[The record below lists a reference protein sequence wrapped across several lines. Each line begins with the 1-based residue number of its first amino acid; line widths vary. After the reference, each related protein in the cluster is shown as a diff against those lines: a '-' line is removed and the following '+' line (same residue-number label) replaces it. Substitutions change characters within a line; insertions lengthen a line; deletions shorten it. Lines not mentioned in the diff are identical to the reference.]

1 MPLQHATLPG
11 DLDHLMAD
19 DHAVVL
25 RRFQHL
31 EAGRGDRRTQT
42 DQVVFELSLH
52 ADAKERVL
60 YPAMSAADLEDAAE
74 AGRAHDLAVKHLL
87 VCLTDHQPGEH
98 LFERALTGLMSVVR
112 DRSARERNEVL
123 PTLRAALGA
132 PRMAA
137 LGEAYLA
144 AKRAAP
150 TRPHPLGASTEGAH
164 AIVDPFAKLLDKLR
178 DKASGRSKC
187 LATDASGALDPQAQR
202 LIDAFAALEP
212 QPPEILVPEQARNQP
227 TLVDAVARIL
237 NEEGRPVEPEPVG
250 GVHDVRVP
258 RPGGV
263 DELSLRIYRPAPHR
277 VADRSGPAPIIY
289 WIHGGGWVL
298 FDVDT
303 YDASCRGLANKAGA
317 IVVSPS
323 YRKAPEHVFPAAHDD
338 VLDGYR
344 WLRENA
350 ESLGGHADR
359 IAIGGESVGGGMA
372 AATCWSL
379 HRAGEPLPTS
389 QVLVYP
395 LTTMAPFGDSMSDA
409 ADARPLNRPLLS
421 WMAMHAFKGV
431 PDGAL
436 DPRVDLLSI
445 STEQLRPMPPTL
457 IITDDRDVLRDQG
470 EEFGRNLFEAGVTVA
485 VRRFEGMMHEF
496 FGASAVLD
504 AAELAQQ
511 EAAEHILTHLDR
523 VPSRA

>member
-31 EAGRGDRRTQT
+31 EAGRGDRRTQA
-42 DQVVFELSLH
+42 DQIVFELSLQT
-52 ADAKERVL
+52 DAKERVL
-60 YPAMSAADLEDAAE
+60 YPVMSAAGMAE
-74 AGRAHDLAVKHLL
+74 AADIGRTADLSIKHLL
-87 VCLTDHQPGEH
+87 IALTDHQPDAD
-98 LFERALTGLMSVVR
+98 LFERALTELISVVR
-112 DRSARERNEVL
+112 SRSTQERNDLL
-123 PTLRAALGA
+123 PKLRETVGA
-132 PRMAA
+132 PQMAE

-150 TRPHPLGASTEGAH
+150 TRPHPLGPSSESGH

-178 DKASGRSKC
+178 DKTSGRGKH
-187 LATDASGALDPQAQR
+187 LVTDASGALDPQAQR

-212 QPPEILVPEQARNQP
+212 QPPEILIPEQARSQP

-237 NEEGRPVEPEPVG
+237 SEDGRPVEPEPIG
-250 GVHDVRVP
+250 GVHDVRIPV
-258 RPGGV
+258 PGGS
-263 DELSLRIYRPAPHR
+263 DLSIRIYRPAQDR
-277 VADRSGPAPIIY
+277 LADRRGPAPIIY

-298 FDVDT
+298 HDVET

-317 IVVSPS
+317 VVVSPN
-323 YRKAPEHVFPAAHDD
+323 YRKAPEHVFPAAHSD
-338 VLDGYR
+338 VLAGYR
-344 WLRENA
+344 WLRTNA
-350 ESLGGHADR
+350 GSLGGYADG

-395 LTTMAPFGDSMSDA
+395 LTTVAPFGDSMADA
-409 ADARPLNRPLLS
+409 ADARPLNRPLVS

-445 STEQLRPMPPTL
+445 PTEQLRAMPPTL
-457 IITDDRDVLRDQG
+457 IITDARDVLRDQG
-470 EEFGRNLFEAGVTVA
+470 EEFGRNLFEAGVAVS

-504 AAELAQQ
+504 AAEQAQQ
-511 EAAEHILTHLDR
+511 EAADHILTYLNR
-523 VPSRA
+523 VPARA

>member
-11 DLDHLMAD
+11 DLDNLMAD

-31 EAGRGDRRTQT
+31 EAGRGNRRTQA

-60 YPAMSAADLEDAAE
+60 YPLLAAAGMEEAAETGRTADLAI
-74 AGRAHDLAVKHLL
+74 KNLL
-87 VCLTDHQPGEH
+87 VTLTDHQPGDD
-98 LFERALTGLMSVVR
+98 LFERALTELISVVR
-112 DRSARERNEVL
+112 SRSAQERNDLL
-123 PTLRAALGA
+123 PALREAIGA
-132 PRMAA
+132 PRMGE

-144 AKRAAP
+144 AKRTAP
-150 TRPHPLGASTEGAH
+150 SRPHPMGPASGGGH
-164 AIVDPFAKLLDKLR
+164 AIVDPFATLVDALR
-178 DKASGRSKC
+178 DKASGRSRH
-187 LATDASGALDPQAQR
+187 LATDASGELDPQAQR

-212 QPPEILVPEQARNQP
+212 QPPEILVPEQARVQP

-237 NEEGRPVEPEPVG
+237 SEDGRPVEPEPIG
-250 GVHDVRVP
+250 GVQDVKVP
-258 RPGGV
+258 GPHGTA
-263 DELSLRIYRPAPHR
+263 LHLRIYYPAQDRPGER
-277 VADRSGPAPIIY
+277 RSPVPIIY

-317 IVVSPS
+317 VVVSPS

-338 VLDGYR
+338 VLAGYR
-344 WLRENA
+344 WLRNNA
-350 ESLGGHADR
+350 GTLGGHPDR
-359 IAIGGESVGGGMA
+359 LAIGGESVGGGMA

-379 HRAGEPLPTS
+379 HRAGEPLPSS

-395 LTTMAPFGDSMSDA
+395 LTTMTPFGDSMADA

-445 STEQLRPMPPTL
+445 PTEQLREMPPTL

-470 EEFGRNLFEAGVTVA
+470 EEFGRNLFEAGVEVS
-485 VRRFEGMMHEF
+485 VRRFEGMMHDF

-504 AAELAQQ
+504 AAQLAQH
-511 EAAEHILTHLDR
+511 EAADHVLTHCDR
-523 VPSRA
+523 VPARA